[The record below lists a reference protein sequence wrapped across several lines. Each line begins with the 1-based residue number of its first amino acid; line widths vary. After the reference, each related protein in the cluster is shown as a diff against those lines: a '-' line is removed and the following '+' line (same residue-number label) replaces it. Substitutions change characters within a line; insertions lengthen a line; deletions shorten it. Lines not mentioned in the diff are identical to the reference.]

1 VRIIIFL
8 TVNTDCGTATVFLN
22 GGIIMKNLKKLI
34 SLLLILVIVIG
45 SSITV
50 YADIDIEKEIEKT
63 SKYLIQKVQNP
74 YPGMI
79 GGEWLILG
87 LTRSGFD
94 LPHGYIDKYYGNLE
108 ELFIQKQGE
117 ITRNKYSDYSRIILA
132 LTAIGKDVSNVAGYN
147 PLEKLDDFE
156 SVKKQGINGPQ
167 FALIA
172 KNSGGYNLSSEMALL
187 NYILDNEL
195 PGGGFCLSGSTA
207 DPDITAI
214 ALQAL
219 SAYRD
224 QKEVKEVI
232 DRALNKLLEME
243 LDNVESISQVIIGLT
258 SIDIDPEEYGYVS
271 KLLGYRLNDGSF
283 RHLLNGRSDFMSTEQ
298 ALLALSAYSRFIKG
312 ESPIYDMKDISEWKF
327 YKYKVLLNGRYMVFD
342 QPPINVNGRV
352 LVPMRAIFESL
363 GATVNWEQDIKR
375 VTGTLGKISVM
386 LTIGDKRAYL
396 NNKEIELDVPA
407 LIQNGRT
414 LVPIRFISGSLKAKV
429 DWDADTNTVVI
440 TKE

>member
-187 NYILDNEL
+187 NYILDKEL
-195 PGGGFCLSGSTA
+195 PGGGFCLSGSIA

-214 ALQAL
+214 AIQAI
-219 SAYRD
+219 SAYKD
-224 QKEVKEVI
+224 QKEIKEVI
-232 DRALNKLLEME
+232 DRALDKLLEME
-243 LDNVESISQVIIGLT
+243 LDNAESLSQAIIALT
-258 SIDIDPEEYGYVS
+258 SMGIDPEKYGYVTS
-271 KLLGYRLNDGSF
+271 LLNYRLKDGSF
-283 RHLLNGRSDFMSTEQ
+283 RHELKGDSDFMPTEQ
-298 ALLALSAYSRFIKG
+298 ALLALAAYKLFTNG
-312 ESPIYDMKDISEWKF
+312 ESTIYDMKDVNAGKL

-342 QPPINVNGRV
+342 QPPINVEGRV

-363 GATVNWEQDIKR
+363 GATVKWEQDIKR
-375 VTGTLGKISVM
+375 VTGTLDDINVI
-386 LTIGDKRAYL
+386 LTIGDKKVYL
-396 NNKEIELDVPA
+396 NNKEIDLDVPA
-407 LIQNGRT
+407 LVQNGRT
-414 LVPIRFISGSLKAKV
+414 MVPVRFISESLNAKV
-429 DWDADTNTVVI
+429 DWDADTSTVII

>member
-1 VRIIIFL
+1 
-8 TVNTDCGTATVFLN
+8 
-22 GGIIMKNLKKLI
+22 MKNLKKLI

-108 ELFIQKQGE
+108 DLFIQKQGE

-172 KNSGGYNLSSEMALL
+172 KNSGGYDLSSEKALL
-187 NYILDNEL
+187 NYILDKEL
-195 PGGGFCLSGSTA
+195 PGGGFCLSGSIA

-214 ALQAL
+214 AIQAI
-219 SAYRD
+219 SAYKD
-224 QKEVKEVI
+224 QKEIKEVI
-232 DRALNKLLEME
+232 DRALDKLLEME
-243 LDNVESISQVIIGLT
+243 LDNAESLSQAIIALT
-258 SIDIDPEEYGYVS
+258 SMGIDPEKYGYVTS
-271 KLLGYRLNDGSF
+271 LLNYRLKDGSF
-283 RHLLNGRSDFMSTEQ
+283 RHELKGDSDFMPTEQ
-298 ALLALSAYSRFIKG
+298 ALLALAAYKLFTNG
-312 ESPIYDMKDISEWKF
+312 ESTIYDMKDVNAGKL

-342 QPPINVNGRV
+342 QPPINVEGRV

-363 GATVNWEQDIKR
+363 GATVKWEQDIKR
-375 VTGTLGKISVM
+375 VTGTLDDINVI
-386 LTIGDKRAYL
+386 LTIGDKKVYL
-396 NNKEIELDVPA
+396 NNKEIDLDVPA
-407 LIQNGRT
+407 LVQNGRT
-414 LVPIRFISGSLKAKV
+414 MVPVRFISESLNAKV
-429 DWDADTNTVVI
+429 DWDADTSTVII

>member
-50 YADIDIEKEIEKT
+50 YADIDIKKEIEKT

-147 PLEKLDDFE
+147 PLEKLNDFE

-172 KNSGGYNLSSEMALL
+172 KNSGGYDLSSEKALL
-187 NYILDNEL
+187 NYILDKEL
-195 PGGGFCLSGSTA
+195 PGGGFCLSGSIA

-214 ALQAL
+214 AIQAI
-219 SAYRD
+219 SAYKD
-224 QKEVKEVI
+224 QKEIKEVI
-232 DRALNKLLEME
+232 DRALDKLLEME
-243 LDNVESISQVIIGLT
+243 LDNAESLSQAIIALT
-258 SIDIDPEEYGYVS
+258 SMGIDPEKYGYVTS
-271 KLLGYRLNDGSF
+271 LLNYRLKDGSF
-283 RHLLNGRSDFMSTEQ
+283 RHELKGDSDFMPTEQ
-298 ALLALSAYSRFIKG
+298 ALLALAAYKLFTNG
-312 ESPIYDMKDISEWKF
+312 ESTIYDMKDVNAGKL

-342 QPPINVNGRV
+342 QPPINVEGRV

-363 GATVNWEQDIKR
+363 GATVKWEQDIKR
-375 VTGTLGKISVM
+375 VTGTLDDINVI
-386 LTIGDKRAYL
+386 LTIGDKKVYL
-396 NNKEIELDVPA
+396 NNKEIDLDVPA
-407 LIQNGRT
+407 LVQNGRT
-414 LVPIRFISGSLKAKV
+414 MVPVRFISESLNAKV
-429 DWDADTNTVVI
+429 DWDADTSTVII

>member
-1 VRIIIFL
+1 
-8 TVNTDCGTATVFLN
+8 
-22 GGIIMKNLKKLI
+22 MKNLKKLI

-45 SSITV
+45 SSLTV

-147 PLEKLDDFE
+147 PLEKLNDFE

-172 KNSGGYNLSSEMALL
+172 KNSGGYDLSSEKALL
-187 NYILDNEL
+187 NYILDKEL
-195 PGGGFCLSGSTA
+195 PGGGFCLSGSIA

-214 ALQAL
+214 AIQAI
-219 SAYRD
+219 SAYKD
-224 QKEVKEVI
+224 QKEIKEVI
-232 DRALNKLLEME
+232 DRALDKLLEME
-243 LDNVESISQVIIGLT
+243 LDNAESLSQAIIALT
-258 SIDIDPEEYGYVS
+258 SMGIDPEKYGYVTS
-271 KLLGYRLNDGSF
+271 LLNYRLKDGSF
-283 RHLLNGRSDFMSTEQ
+283 RHELKGDSDFMPTEQ
-298 ALLALSAYSRFIKG
+298 ALLALAAYKLFTNG
-312 ESPIYDMKDISEWKF
+312 ESTIYDMKDVNAGKL

-342 QPPINVNGRV
+342 QPPINVEGRV

-363 GATVNWEQDIKR
+363 GATVKWEQDIKR
-375 VTGTLGKISVM
+375 VTGTLDDINVI
-386 LTIGDKRAYL
+386 LTIGDKKVYL
-396 NNKEIELDVPA
+396 NNKEIDLDVPA
-407 LIQNGRT
+407 LVQNGRT
-414 LVPIRFISGSLKAKV
+414 MVPVRFISESLNAKV
-429 DWDADTNTVVI
+429 DWDADTSTVII

>member
-1 VRIIIFL
+1 
-8 TVNTDCGTATVFLN
+8 
-22 GGIIMKNLKKLI
+22 MKNLKKLI

-147 PLEKLDDFE
+147 PLEKLNDFE

-172 KNSGGYNLSSEMALL
+172 KNSGGYDLSSEKALL
-187 NYILDNEL
+187 NYILDKEL
-195 PGGGFCLSGSTA
+195 PGGGFCLSGSIA

-214 ALQAL
+214 AIQAI
-219 SAYRD
+219 SAYKD
-224 QKEVKEVI
+224 QKEIKEVI
-232 DRALNKLLEME
+232 DRALDKLLEME
-243 LDNVESISQVIIGLT
+243 LDNAESLSQAIIALT
-258 SIDIDPEEYGYVS
+258 SMGIDPEKYGYVTS
-271 KLLGYRLNDGSF
+271 LLNYRLKDGSF
-283 RHLLNGRSDFMSTEQ
+283 RHELKGDSDFMPTEQ
-298 ALLALSAYSRFIKG
+298 ALLALAAYKLFRNG
-312 ESPIYDMKDISEWKF
+312 ESTIYDMKDVNAGKL

-342 QPPINVNGRV
+342 QPPINVEGRV

-363 GATVNWEQDIKR
+363 GATVKWEQDIKR
-375 VTGTLGKISVM
+375 VTGTLDDINVI
-386 LTIGDKRAYL
+386 LTIGDKKVYL
-396 NNKEIELDVPA
+396 NNKEIDLDVPA
-407 LIQNGRT
+407 LVQNGRT
-414 LVPIRFISGSLKAKV
+414 MVPVRFISESLNAKV
-429 DWDADTNTVVI
+429 DWDADTSTVII

>member
-1 VRIIIFL
+1 
-8 TVNTDCGTATVFLN
+8 
-22 GGIIMKNLKKLI
+22 MKNLKKLI

-172 KNSGGYNLSSEMALL
+172 KNSGGYDLSSEKALL
-187 NYILDNEL
+187 NYILDKEL
-195 PGGGFCLSGSTA
+195 PGGGFCLSGSIA

-214 ALQAL
+214 AIQAI
-219 SAYRD
+219 SAYKD
-224 QKEVKEVI
+224 QKEIKEVI
-232 DRALNKLLEME
+232 DRALDKLLEME
-243 LDNVESISQVIIGLT
+243 LDNAESLSQAIIALT
-258 SIDIDPEEYGYVS
+258 SMGIDPEKYGYVTS
-271 KLLGYRLNDGSF
+271 LLNYRLKDGSF
-283 RHLLNGRSDFMSTEQ
+283 RHELKGDSDFMPTEQ
-298 ALLALSAYSRFIKG
+298 ALLALAAYKLFTNG
-312 ESPIYDMKDISEWKF
+312 ESTIYDMKDVNAGKL

-342 QPPINVNGRV
+342 QPPINVEGRV

-363 GATVNWEQDIKR
+363 GATVKWEQDIKR
-375 VTGTLGKISVM
+375 VTGTLDDINVI
-386 LTIGDKRAYL
+386 LTIGDKKVYL
-396 NNKEIELDVPA
+396 NNKEIDLDVPA
-407 LIQNGRT
+407 LVQNGRT
-414 LVPIRFISGSLKAKV
+414 MVPVRFISESLNAKV
-429 DWDADTNTVVI
+429 DWDADTSTVII